1 MTDRNLTLLTD
12 FYQLTMMN
20 GYLKQNKKDD
30 RKSSSEG
37 RQQTRRQQPGAAA
50 SQPAPA
56 SANAS
61 SSVYTFAGGDVR
73 TLSVTCNVYV
83 KENLASDEWK
93 LAKSER
99 ITVGGE
105 AAEIDAGEAGAA
117 SGFYK
122 VEVVK

>member
-1 MTDRNLTLLTD
+1 M
-12 FYQLTMMN
+12 
-20 GYLKQNKKDD
+20 
-30 RKSSSEG
+30 
-37 RQQTRRQQPGAAA
+37 
-50 SQPAPA
+50 
-56 SANAS
+56 
-61 SSVYTFAGGDVR
+61 
-73 TLSVTCNVYV
+73 

-105 AAEIDAGEAGAA
+105 AAVIDAGEAGAA

>member
-1 MTDRNLTLLTD
+1 MKLTVI
-12 FYQLTMMN
+12 
-20 GYLKQNKKDD
+20 
-30 RKSSSEG
+30 RKEPVPPTG
-37 RQQTRRQQPGAAA
+37 KVFIKVAGETA
-50 SQPAPA
+50 APA

-99 ITVGGE
+99 ITVGGA